1 MIDHVEFFAPA
12 RSSDANSRNFV
23 LCPGGAY
30 DRSPCGT
37 GTSAKLACLHADGKL
52 RPGEVWVQESIIGSR
67 FRASFEPGPT
77 GGVLPRISGRA
88 FICAESKLVQDART
102 RSDTEFAVRS
112 RLNHF
117 SVLVILRLTAPPAP
131 CHRRRARAR
140 AKSPYRVHSGK
151 PDHEDGLGVS
161 GQGSQAVG
169 MGKAL
174 ADEFRVAREIF
185 NRVDSALD
193 QKLSH
198 LMFEGPEDQLT
209 LTANAQPALMA
220 TSIAALRV
228 LETET
233 GFNPYSEA
241 AYVAGHSLGEYSALC
256 AADSLT
262 LEDAARLL
270 RLRGEAMQK
279 AVPVGEGA
287 MAAILGL
294 DFGAVVKI
302 ATQAASDLYLT
313 GAICQ
318 AANDNGGNQVVV
330 SGTVAAVERAIEL
343 AKLAGAKRALLLSVS
358 APFHCALMQPAAE
371 AMEQA
376 LKDVTIRPARRRRLS
391 RMSKPRRSQSRT
403 RSDPASSPK

>member
-1 MIDHVEFFAPA
+1 MKTA
-12 RSSDANSRNFV
+12 
-23 LCPGGAY
+23 
-30 DRSPCGT
+30 
-37 GTSAKLACLHADGKL
+37 
-52 RPGEVWVQESIIGSR
+52 
-67 FRASFEPGPT
+67 
-77 GGVLPRISGRA
+77 
-88 FICAESKLVQDART
+88 LV
-102 RSDTEFAVRS
+102 F
-112 RLNHF
+112 
-117 SVLVILRLTAPPAP
+117 P
-131 CHRRRARAR
+131 
-140 AKSPYRVHSGK
+140 
-151 PDHEDGLGVS
+151 

-185 NRVDSALD
+185 NRVDGALD

-220 TSIAALRV
+220 TSIATLRV

-233 GFNPYSEA
+233 GFNPFSEA

-262 LEDAARLL
+262 LEDTARLL
-270 RLRGEAMQK
+270 RLRGAAMQK

-302 ATQAASDLYLT
+302 ATQAASDLYLA

-318 AANDNGGNQVVV
+318 AANDNGGGQVVV

-371 AMEQA
+371 AMEEA
-376 LKDVTIRPARRRRLS
+376 LKDITIRPPTPPLVSNVEAEAVTNPDTIRSGLVAQVTATVRWRDS
-391 RMSKPRRSQSRT
+391 VTYMSAHGVT
-403 RSDPASSPK
+403 RFIELGSGKVLTGLIKRIVESGATTISISAPADIAAFRASAQP

>member
-1 MIDHVEFFAPA
+1 MKTA
-12 RSSDANSRNFV
+12 
-23 LCPGGAY
+23 
-30 DRSPCGT
+30 
-37 GTSAKLACLHADGKL
+37 
-52 RPGEVWVQESIIGSR
+52 
-67 FRASFEPGPT
+67 
-77 GGVLPRISGRA
+77 
-88 FICAESKLVQDART
+88 LV
-102 RSDTEFAVRS
+102 F
-112 RLNHF
+112 
-117 SVLVILRLTAPPAP
+117 P
-131 CHRRRARAR
+131 
-140 AKSPYRVHSGK
+140 
-151 PDHEDGLGVS
+151 

-185 NRVDSALD
+185 NRVDGALD

-233 GFNPYSEA
+233 GFNPFSEA

-262 LEDAARLL
+262 LEDTARLL

-318 AANDNGGNQVVV
+318 AANDNGGSQVVV

-343 AKLAGAKRALLLSVS
+343 AKLAGAKRALLLPVS

-371 AMEQA
+371 AMERSAEGRHDPSPEAAARLECRSGGGHEAGRDPIWPRRPSDRDRSLARQRDLYERAWRDPIHRTRLGQGFDRPYQA
-376 LKDVTIRPARRRRLS
+376 NRGERRDDDQHRRARRHRRL
-391 RMSKPRRSQSRT
+391 PRFGAALRIRREGRWCSI
-403 RSDPASSPK
+403 